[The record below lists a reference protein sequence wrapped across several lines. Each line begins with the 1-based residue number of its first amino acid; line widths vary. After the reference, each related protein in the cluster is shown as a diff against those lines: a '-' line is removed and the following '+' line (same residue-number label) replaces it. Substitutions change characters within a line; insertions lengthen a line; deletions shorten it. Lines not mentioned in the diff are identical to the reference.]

1 MWEAMKA
8 QGPCQLGLQC
18 ASAES
23 GISLMVYAPLCQ
35 LLRRGEKVL
44 EMSILAQESVKGAG

>member
-8 QGPCQLGLQC
+8 QGPCQLGLQS

-23 GISLMVYAPLCQ
+23 GISLMVYVP
-35 LLRRGEKVL
+35 LRRDEKVL
-44 EMSILAQESVKGAG
+44 EMSILAQESVKGTG